1 MTPLTN
7 AEIDDI
13 QREGLS
19 GVPRTFSA
27 HASLGQPGS
36 PRGTLIRQLRHN
48 RRSMLNWKGSA
59 LKAQAQVR
67 QLIAALA
74 ARG

>member
-1 MTPLTN
+1 MMPLTN
-7 AEIDDI
+7 AELADI

-36 PRGTLIRQLRHN
+36 PRGTLIQQLRHN
-48 RRSMLNWKGSA
+48 RRSMLYWKGTA

-67 QLIAALA
+67 QLTEALA